1 MVLAADQCPAST
13 TLQRKARR
21 ISSCNL
27 LRTDP
32 QQRDGSAVGSVLS
45 RDIIGILPFLES
57 RGSISNYFDCEFL
70 FGYLTRSEM

>member
-21 ISSCNL
+21 ISSCNV
-27 LRTDP
+27 LRTDR
-32 QQRDGSAVGSVLS
+32 QQRDGSAIGSVLS
-45 RDIIGILPFLES
+45 RDIVGILPFARV

-70 FGYLTRSEM
+70 LGYLTRSEM